1 MMKDNLL
8 PVAVKSEFEYCR
20 EDLVYFASHYCYFED
35 RDAEGV
41 VIPFSPWEE
50 QKKALLSIRDNRLNL
65 FLKARQVGITWVAL
79 IYCAWEM
86 IYNPGYTVLAL
97 SKTKYDANELVRRLG
112 LIFGNMKTL
121 LSGGGIRLCEKK
133 ESVVLTR
140 DGAESV
146 FRSLPASPSTGRSL
160 TANLIILDEWAFQ
173 EYARE
178 IWTAAYPTVNR
189 PTGGKVIGISTI
201 KKGTLFEE
209 LWRSGEGWHKNFISV
224 FADPRRTK
232 EWYENTKRELGPL
245 IAEEYPRTA
254 EEALRCVGGVF
265 FHEFDVSK
273 HVCYPFEIPKDWRI
287 YSSMDYG
294 LDMLAHYKIAV
305 DNDKNVYVIHE
316 IYQSGLVV
324 SEAAREIRAAHK
336 Q

>member
-8 PVAVKSEFEYCR
+8 LAAVKSEFEYCR

-140 DGAESV
+140 DGAE
-146 FRSLPASPSTGRSL
+146 PS
-160 TANLIILDEWAFQ
+160 
-173 EYARE
+173 
-178 IWTAAYPTVNR
+178 
-189 PTGGKVIGISTI
+189 GK
-201 KKGTLFEE
+201 
-209 LWRSGEGWHKNFISV
+209 
-224 FADPRRTK
+224 
-232 EWYENTKRELGPL
+232 
-245 IAEEYPRTA
+245 
-254 EEALRCVGGVF
+254 
-265 FHEFDVSK
+265 
-273 HVCYPFEIPKDWRI
+273 
-287 YSSMDYG
+287 
-294 LDMLAHYKIAV
+294 
-305 DNDKNVYVIHE
+305 
-316 IYQSGLVV
+316 
-324 SEAAREIRAAHK
+324 SE
-336 Q
+336 